1 MKTLLNQKNEEEIL
15 FRLEKIH
22 PASSRRWGKMS
33 AHQMIRHLNDGFK
46 LYMGSLTVMDPGF
59 PYPSRILKFSSLWV
73 PIPWPR
79 GFRTPPELDQ
89 QRKDQQRKN
98 VAPGEFERDIHELK
112 GLVKEFSRKA
122 RDFQWPSHP
131 YLGKMSYV
139 EWMRL
144 GYLHTDHHLR
154 QFGA

>member
-15 FRLEKIH
+15 LRVGKIH
-22 PASSRRWGKMS
+22 LASSRRWGKMS

-46 LYMGSLTVMDPGF
+46 LYMGRLAVRDPGF
-59 PYPSRILKFSSLWV
+59 PYPSRILKLGSLWV

-89 QRKDQQRKN
+89 QGMS
-98 VAPGEFERDIHELK
+98 VAPDEFEQDVDELNR
-112 GLVKEFSRKA
+112 LVKEFSRKA
-122 RDFQWPSHP
+122 RDFQWPCHP
-131 YLGKMSYV
+131 YLGKMSEV

-144 GYLHTDHHLR
+144 GYLHADHHLR

>member
-1 MKTLLNQKNEEEIL
+1 MKTLLNSRDKQEIL
-15 FRLEKIH
+15 ARLESIR
-22 PASSRRWGKMS
+22 PESPRLWGRMS
-33 AHQMIRHLNDGFK
+33 AHQMVCHVADGFR
-46 LYMGSLTVMDPGF
+46 LYMGMITVAASGF
-59 PYPSRILKFSSLWV
+59 PYPSRLLRFGALWV

-79 GFRTPPELDQ
+79 GFKTPTELDQ
-89 QRKDQQRKN
+89 QIAGT
-98 VAPGEFERDIHELK
+98 APL
-112 GLVKEFSRKA
+112 EFSRDVVELGKLIERFTSQP

-131 YLGKMSYV
+131 YLGRMSER

>member
-1 MKTLLNQKNEEEIL
+1 VKTLLNQKDEEEIL

-33 AHQMIRHLNDGFK
+33 AHQMVRHLNDGFE
-46 LYMGSLTVMDPGF
+46 LYMGRLTVRDPGF
-59 PYPSRILKFSSLWV
+59 PYPSRILKFGSLWV
-73 PIPWPR
+73 PISWPR

-89 QRKDQQRKN
+89 QRKN
-98 VAPGEFERDIHELK
+98 VAPGEFERDIDELK
-112 GLVKEFSRKA
+112 RLVNEFSRKA

-131 YLGKMSYV
+131 YLGKMSEV

>member
-1 MKTLLNQKNEEEIL
+1 VKTLLNQKNEEEIL

-46 LYMGSLTVMDPGF
+46 LYMGSLTVVDPGF
-59 PYPSRILKFSSLWV
+59 PYPSRILKFGSLWM

-79 GFRTPPELDQ
+79 NFRTPAELDQ
-89 QRKDQQRKN
+89 QRKN
-98 VAPGEFERDIHELK
+98 AAPGEFERDIEELK

-122 RDFQWPSHP
+122 GDFQWPSHP
-131 YLGKMSYV
+131 YLGKMSEV

-154 QFGA
+154 QFGV

>member
-46 LYMGSLTVMDPGF
+46 LYMGRLTVRDPGF
-59 PYPSRILKFSSLWV
+59 PYPSRILKFGSLWV

-79 GFRTPPELDQ
+79 GFRTPPELY
-89 QRKDQQRKN
+89 QQRKN
-98 VAPGEFERDIHELK
+98 VASGEFERDIDELK
-112 GLVKEFSRKA
+112 RLVKEFSRQA

-131 YLGKMSYV
+131 YLGKMSEV